1 MKNFF
6 LGLLLGALITA
17 APAAADRVCQLVLR
31 DNAIVRNVSLYG
43 VEVMVEK
50 DDTEFLFE
58 SNEIDNTTLE
68 KAQ

>member
-1 MKNFF
+1 MRNFV

-17 APAAADRVCQLVLR
+17 APAAADKVCQLVLR

-50 DDTEFLFE
+50 DDTLFMFE
-58 SNEIDNTTLE
+58 SNEIDNTTMDNA
-68 KAQ
+68 K